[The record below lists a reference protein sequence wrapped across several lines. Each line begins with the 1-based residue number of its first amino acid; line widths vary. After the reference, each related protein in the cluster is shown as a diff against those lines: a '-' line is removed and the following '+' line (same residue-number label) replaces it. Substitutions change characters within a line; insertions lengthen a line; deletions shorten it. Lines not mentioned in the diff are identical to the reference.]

1 MVECLKKHIIT
12 IVAISLIVVGIVV
25 TVVLVVVI
33 NNKKKEDEGSKTDED
48 DGDKEEIIL
57 TILKNNSQLIRPN
70 VKLNA
75 EFEYVKMGNNM
86 TGLIICDSFASSFH
100 IQFMMNYGAYIDT
113 ISGIS
118 HLFEHMVFQSSK
130 NYNSLYPIHNFVYSL
145 KKSHLNAKTMGT
157 SQMYYITLPFNLFYE
172 KAMDRLAD
180 AFSYPLFSPDLI
192 INEIQAINN
201 EFYER
206 MTSELVEEDIIR
218 QLSNNQTSFNGM
230 LCGNNETLIPSE
242 SEKLSKIL
250 KGYHMLIKNPNN
262 IFFVLYSNKTIKESE
277 EIAKEY
283 LNYKMHIFPK

>member
-1 MVECLKKHIIT
+1 MAECLKKHIIT

-25 TVVLVVVI
+25 TVVVVV
-33 NNKKKEDEGSKTDED
+33 
-48 DGDKEEIIL
+48 DGDKEETIL
-57 TILKNNSQLIRPN
+57 TIIKNNSQLKRPN

-86 TGLIICDSFASSFH
+86 TGLIICDPFASSFH

-118 HLFEHMVFQSSK
+118 HLGEHMVFQSSK

-180 AFSYPLFSPDLI
+180 AFSYPLYSPDLI
-192 INEIQAINN
+192 KNEIQAVNH
-201 EFYER
+201 EFYQR
-206 MTSELVEEDIIR
+206 MTSEIVEIDIVR
-218 QLSNNQTSFNGM
+218 LLSNNQTLFNRM
-230 LCGNNETLIPSE
+230 FCGNNETLIPSE
-242 SEKLSKIL
+242 SEKISKIL
-250 KGYHMLIKNPNN
+250 KGYHMIIKNPNN
-262 IFFVLYSNKTIKESE
+262 IFFILYSNKTMKESE
-277 EIAKEY
+277 E
-283 LNYKMHIFPK
+283 MPKNI